1 MSRILDLPDDD
12 KPREK
17 LARLG
22 PASLDNSE
30 LLALF
35 IGSGNRERNAIEIGK
50 DILDHFGSIN
60 AMGGAGVDALLACPG
75 IGPAKASLLAAA
87 FELGARAARERI
99 AQSVLD
105 SPERIHAA
113 FSPQLSFLGQEK
125 LLIAT
130 VDSRLR
136 HTGTIEISSGTLNET
151 SAHPREVLR
160 PAILRNAHGFVLIHN
175 HPSGDP
181 HPSGADR
188 QFTRRLAEAA
198 ELLQLRFVDH
208 VIIGRHDHGRDPY
221 FSFREAGM
229 I

>member
-12 KPREK
+12 RPREK

-22 PASLDNSE
+22 ASALDNAE

-35 IGSGNRERNAIEIGK
+35 IGSGNSEKNAIEIGR
-50 DILDHFGSIN
+50 DILKHFGSIN
-60 AMGGAGVDALLACPG
+60 ALGGAGFDELRTCPG
-75 IGPAKASLLAAA
+75 IGPARASKLAAI
-87 FELGARAARERI
+87 FELGARVAREQI
-99 AQSVLD
+99 PQSTLD
-105 SPERIHAA
+105 CPELIHEA
-113 FSPQLSFLGQEK
+113 FAPQLAWLPHEK

-160 PAILRNAHGFVLIHN
+160 PVMLRNAYGFVLIHN

-181 HPSGADR
+181 TPSHPDR
-188 QFTRRLAEAA
+188 EFTKRLIEAA
-198 ELLQLRFVDH
+198 DLLQLRFVDH
-208 VIIGRHDHGRDPY
+208 VIIGRHDDGRSPY
-221 FSFREAGM
+221 YSFREAGLF
-229 I
+229 

>member
-1 MSRILDLPDDD
+1 MSRIHDLPDED

-22 PASLDNSE
+22 AASLDNAE

-35 IGSGNRERNAIEIGK
+35 IGSGNQQRNAIEIGR

-60 AMGGAGVDALLACPG
+60 AMGGAGVDALKTCPG

-87 FELGARAARERI
+87 FELGARAAREQI

-105 SPERIHAA
+105 SPERIHEA
-113 FSPQLSFLGQEK
+113 FAPQLSFLGQER
-125 LLIAT
+125 LVIAT

-136 HTGTIEISSGTLNET
+136 HTGTLEISSGTLNET

-160 PAILRNAHGFVLIHN
+160 PVILRNAHGFVLIHN

-181 HPSGADR
+181 TPSGADR

-198 ELLQLRFVDH
+198 DLLQLRFVDH
-208 VIIGRHDHGRDPY
+208 VIIGRPDQGRSPY
-221 FSFREAGM
+221 FSFREGGL

>member
-1 MSRILDLPDDD
+1 MSRIQDLPDDD

-22 PASLDNSE
+22 ASSLDNAE

-35 IGSGNRERNAIEIGK
+35 IGSGNKDKNAIEIGRE
-50 DILDHFGSIN
+50 ILKHFGSLN
-60 AMGGAGVDALLACPG
+60 AVGGAGLDELLTCPG

-87 FELGARAARERI
+87 FELGARVARE
-99 AQSVLD
+99 QVTQTPLD
-105 SPERIHAA
+105 SPERIHEVFA
-113 FSPQLSFLGQEK
+113 PQLAWLGHEK
-125 LLIAT
+125 LIIAI

-160 PAILRNAHGFVLIHN
+160 PVMLRNAYGFVLIHN

-181 HPSGADR
+181 GPSQADR
-188 QFTRRLAEAA
+188 EFTKRLIEAA

-208 VIIGRHDHGRDPY
+208 VIIGRPDNGRDPY
-221 FSFREAGM
+221 FSFREAGLF
-229 I
+229 

>member
-1 MSRILDLPDDD
+1 MSRIHDLPDED

-22 PASLDNSE
+22 AASLDNAE

-35 IGSGNRERNAIEIGK
+35 IGSGNQQRNAIEIGR

-60 AMGGAGVDALLACPG
+60 AMGGAGVDALKTCPG

-87 FELGARAARERI
+87 FELGARAAREQI

-105 SPERIHAA
+105 SPERIHEALA
-113 FSPQLSFLGQEK
+113 PQLSFLGQER
-125 LLIAT
+125 LVIAT

-136 HTGTIEISSGTLNET
+136 HTGTLEISSGTLNET

-160 PAILRNAHGFVLIHN
+160 PVILRNAHGFVLIHN

-181 HPSGADR
+181 TPSGADR

-198 ELLQLRFVDH
+198 DLLQLRFVDH
-208 VIIGRHDHGRDPY
+208 VIIGRPDQGRSPY
-221 FSFREAGM
+221 FSFREGGL

>member
-1 MSRILDLPDDD
+1 MSRIQDLPDDD
-12 KPREK
+12 RPREK

-22 PASLDNSE
+22 AASLNNAE

-35 IGSGNRERNAIEIGK
+35 IGSGNKNRNAIEIGN
-50 DILDHFGSIN
+50 DMIRHFGSLN
-60 AMGGAGVDALLACPG
+60 ALGGAGLDELLSCPG
-75 IGPAKASLLAAA
+75 IGPARASLLAAA
-87 FELGARAARERI
+87 FELGARVAREHI
-99 AQSVLD
+99 SQTTLD
-105 SPERIHAA
+105 SPERIHEA
-113 FSPQLSFLGQEK
+113 FAPQLAWLGQER

-160 PAILRNAHGFVLIHN
+160 PVMLRNAYGFILIHN

-181 HPSGADR
+181 GPSQADR
-188 QFTRRLAEAA
+188 QFTKRLAEGA

-208 VIIGRHDHGRDPY
+208 IIIGRPDHGRSPY
-221 FSFREAGM
+221 YSFREAGLL
-229 I
+229 

>member
-1 MSRILDLPDDD
+1 MSRIQDLPDDD

-22 PASLDNSE
+22 ASSLDNAE

-35 IGSGNRERNAIEIGK
+35 IGSGSKDKNAIEVGQE
-50 DILDHFGSIN
+50 ILKHFGSLN
-60 AMGGAGVDALLACPG
+60 SLGGAGLDELLTCPG
-75 IGPAKASLLAAA
+75 IGPAKGSLLAAA
-87 FELGARAARERI
+87 FELGARAARE
-99 AQSVLD
+99 QVSQTPLD
-105 SPERIHAA
+105 SPERIHESFA
-113 FSPQLSFLGQEK
+113 PQLAWLGQER
-125 LLIAT
+125 LLIAM

-160 PAILRNAHGFVLIHN
+160 PVMLRNAYGFVLIHN

-181 HPSGADR
+181 APSEADR

-198 ELLQLRFVDH
+198 DILQLRFVDH
-208 VIIGRHDHGRDPY
+208 VIIGRPDKGRDPY
-221 FSFREAGM
+221 FSFREAGLF
-229 I
+229 